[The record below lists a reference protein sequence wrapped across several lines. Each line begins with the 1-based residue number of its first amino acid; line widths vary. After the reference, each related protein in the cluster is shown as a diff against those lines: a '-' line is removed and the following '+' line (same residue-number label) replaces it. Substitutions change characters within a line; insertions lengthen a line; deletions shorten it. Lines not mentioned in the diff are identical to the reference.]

1 MQIIDIAH
9 FLQHRLSEF
18 EAVGDGEGLHHIEHG
33 VVDIAVAALADPTD
47 QIRGVLR
54 LGEIFCRGTG
64 GPLGGEGKHRRAAG
78 LAAGKGVGVN
88 RHEQVGA
95 LLLRLG
101 DTHFQRDKHVF
112 VAGHIG
118 LHIAFFVDQRPQ
130 ATGDL

>member
-64 GPLGGEGKHRRAAG
+64 GPLVERANTEEPLG
-78 LAAGKGVGVN
+78 W
-88 RHEQVGA
+88 
-95 LLLRLG
+95 RLV
-101 DTHFQRDKHVF
+101 K
-112 VAGHIG
+112 AS
-118 LHIAFFVDQRPQ
+118 A
-130 ATGDL
+130 